1 MSKLLSGKR
10 VLLVDDMSTVR
21 KVLRRML
28 SGFGMEVLEASDAES
43 ALLLVAE
50 QKIDVFLLDIH
61 LAGMDGMELCQRL
74 RHMERFQYTPVLFVT
89 SLAEEEISQRAF
101 DSGGDDVIG
110 KPVAEA
116 VLQARLHNHLQRHE
130 YARQL
135 HVLRSNLNQYVDA
148 RTQQM
153 AEQQVREGK
162 LLKPERREVCVLFS
176 DVRGFTQLSQEME
189 PEKLF
194 DILSENL
201 SSQVKRVYRF
211 GGYIDKFSG
220 DGVMAVFDG
229 PDKTLNSCLCA
240 LKIIEDAREQATGD
254 ATALYQLGIGIHQGE
269 AMIGSIGIEKQL
281 DYTVIGPTVNLAARL
296 CGHAPALSVV
306 VSDAVRQQLLDEK
319 QVCFSD
325 AMELQVKG
333 VRSPVLAYQLSF
345 GEKRS
350 LIRPIDDIDA
360 MPS

>member
-21 KVLRRML
+21 KALGRML
-28 SGFGMEVLEASDAES
+28 SGFGMEVLEANDAES

-50 QKIDVFLLDIH
+50 QKIDLFLLDIH
-61 LAGMDGMELCQRL
+61 LGGMDGMELCQRL
-74 RHMERFQYTPVLFVT
+74 RRMGRFRYTPVLFIT
-89 SLAEEEISQRAF
+89 SLAEEEISQQAF
-101 DSGGDDVIG
+101 DSGGDDVIS
-110 KPVAEA
+110 KPVAAA
-116 VLQARLHNHLQRHE
+116 VLQARLQNQLQRNE

-135 HVLRSNLNQYVDA
+135 HVLRCNLNQYVDA

-153 AEQQVREGK
+153 AEQQVREGR
-162 LLKPERREVCVLFS
+162 LLKPERREICVLFS

-194 DILSENL
+194 EILSQNL
-201 SSQVKRVYRF
+201 SSQVQRVYRF

-240 LKIIEDAREQATGD
+240 LKIIEDSREQATGD
-254 ATALYQLGIGIHQGE
+254 AEALYQLGIGIHQGE
-269 AMIGSIGIEKQL
+269 AMIGNIGIEKQL

-306 VSDAVRQQLLDEK
+306 VSDAVRQTLLDEK
-319 QVCFSD
+319 QVRFSE

-333 VRSPVLAYQLSF
+333 VKSAVLAYQLSL
-345 GEKRS
+345 GEKPSRTQ
-350 LIRPIDDIDA
+350 PIDNY
-360 MPS
+360 